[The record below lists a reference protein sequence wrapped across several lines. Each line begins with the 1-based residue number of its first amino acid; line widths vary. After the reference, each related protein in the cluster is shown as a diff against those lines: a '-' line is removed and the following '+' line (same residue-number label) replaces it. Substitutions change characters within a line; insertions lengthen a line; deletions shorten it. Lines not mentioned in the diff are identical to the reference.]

1 MTPKKLLS
9 SIKIIVIALIL
20 AVGIQYIYAQTN
32 IWISAPGAP
41 TNCPTGY
48 PGCDAPI
55 NVSST
60 TQDKLGSLTVN
71 GSTVAQNPV
80 GLYSWGQSVFD
91 NTGGS
96 AVSAIRIID
105 GNQNTGKVL
114 TSDVNGNG
122 TWQTPSTS
130 GGGIVMESSPLLI
143 ASNVSDG
150 NYPQNLSGIVPSG
163 TTAVILSGTIN
174 GGNPTG
180 QGVTITISAGE
191 SSCNTYVTNDTV
203 GVVGGGVSGVSNIIS
218 SGTTIIPVNPSSPSF
233 EYCVNTIGSTD
244 SVKNRLYLLGYY

>member
-32 IWISAPGAP
+32 TWISAPGAP
-41 TNCPTGY
+41 TNCPTGD

-60 TQDKLGSLTVN
+60 AQDKLGSLTVN

-130 GGGIVMESSPLLI
+130 GSVDNFGGIYMTGW
-143 ASNVSDG
+143 D
-150 NYPQNLSGIVPSG
+150 YYSGSG
-163 TTAVILSGTIN
+163 KGTQTALCLE
-174 GGNPTG
+174 GNPLQGNTCACPTG
-180 QGVTITISAGE
+180 YSGSLMWNWNVKDGSYYNSHPTENGE
-191 SSCNTYVTNDTV
+191 VAMVECT
-203 GVVGGGVSGVSNIIS
+203 
-218 SGTTIIPVNPSSPSF
+218 PS
-233 EYCVNTIGSTD
+233 
-244 SVKNRLYLLGYY
+244 